1 MSKEGEFSYISEER
15 NLVGIRKSS
24 SVSVTVSA
32 HPTIWSINYPSA
44 FEGSDSSLSRNA
56 SGFSTTVT

>member
-1 MSKEGEFSYISEER
+1 MSKEGEFSYTSEAK

-24 SVSVTVSA
+24 SVNVTVSA
-32 HPTIWSINYPSA
+32 HPSIWSINNPSA
-44 FEGSDSSLSRNA
+44 FEGSHASRFCNT